1 MTLEQRI
8 DNILGPWP
16 TPDQTR
22 EGILLLAR
30 HLQRHDELVTL
41 QRDIDA
47 YAADRRMPDDAL
59 DALEAHRDRLRQEIW
74 DGTPILHLAKEAEAD
89 TGLPPLEF
97 KPMATYGWGPD
108 AAVKQMADTVQRW
121 TVELSQRIAKDAD
134 GKMAAAL
141 REYGFV
147 PKAELDTA
155 NERIEELQEGASK
168 ADVGPLDL
176 EAIESKAHRLMVATW
191 ECDKLSYTDQWQLTS
206 RDVPA
211 LVAEVRRLHAERD
224 KAQAEVAEH
233 RRHVATVMGREEALK
248 KEIAE
253 LEARLAERD
262 ADSEVGRAIR
272 GWKPKAGHI
281 RAWIEQIRMIADG
294 TPRYRM
300 MWRKAPGREG
310 HTCWYCSIAD
320 AIREYNERED

>member
-1 MTLEQRI
+1 MILEQRI

-22 EGILLLAR
+22 EAFLLLAR

-47 YAADRRMPDDAL
+47 YAECRRMPDDAL

-147 PKAELDTA
+147 PKAELD
-155 NERIEELQEGASK
+155 
-168 ADVGPLDL
+168 
-176 EAIESKAHRLMVATW
+176 
-191 ECDKLSYTDQWQLTS
+191 
-206 RDVPA
+206 
-211 LVAEVRRLHAERD
+211 

-233 RRHVATVMGREEALK
+233 RRHVATVMQREDGLK
-248 KEIAE
+248 KRVEEMEGTLQSERERADR
-253 LEARLAERD
+253 EAQI
-262 ADSEVGRAIR
+262 GAIR
-272 GWKPKAGHI
+272 LS
-281 RAWIEQIRMIADG
+281 RAEQRLRNNQACQLSEQKKDRQMIADLL
-294 TPRYRM
+294 
-300 MWRKAPGREG
+300 WKL
-310 HTCWYCSIAD
+310 
-320 AIREYNERED
+320 ERAEAQNQSGKGAS

>member
-16 TPDQTR
+16 TPDRVR

-47 YAADRRMPDDAL
+47 YATDRRMPDDAL

-147 PKAELDTA
+147 PKAELD
-155 NERIEELQEGASK
+155 
-168 ADVGPLDL
+168 
-176 EAIESKAHRLMVATW
+176 
-191 ECDKLSYTDQWQLTS
+191 
-206 RDVPA
+206 
-211 LVAEVRRLHAERD
+211 

-233 RRHVATVMGREEALK
+233 RRHVATVMGREDALK

-262 ADSEVGRAIR
+262 ADSEVGKAIR
-272 GWKPKAGHI
+272 ELRPKKGHI
-281 RAWIEQIRMIADG
+281 RIMIEQIIMIHDG
-294 TPRYRM
+294 SPRYRM
-300 MWRKAPGREG
+300 TWRAGSGEW
-310 HTCWYCSIAD
+310 HTGWHCSSVD
-320 AIREYNERED
+320 AIHEYNERED